1 MLSLDE
7 LTSPISSDEAEEKL
21 YDVLDGV
28 GTNTS
33 SWKAGSWRRG
43 VVTGCAILYSAFT
56 QLSSNLAK
64 MGFVELSEGVWLT
77 LKARYDFQ
85 VERDSATFA
94 TGSYELTNSG
104 GGLFELE
111 AGDLV
116 VLNPTTRKSYRNTEP
131 ITLEPLSE
139 LTITI
144 EALEAGSA
152 STSTP
157 DTITEFVTPLDGVT
171 GTNPSSIVGTDEEE
185 DPTVKTKCSEKLGS
199 LSPMGPW
206 DAYAYAARTALRTD
220 GTSVGVTR
228 VRTTKDGFGNVY
240 CYVATATGEVT
251 GDADDAETDLGAVN
265 EAVQRLA
272 AALGD
277 TAWTISATAV
287 PIAVT
292 YALWVYRTSGLTD
305 AQISDAAALSI
316 TTFLSAQP
324 IGGDVIDP
332 DLGKVFKS
340 GIEGAISSTRQPTD
354 ATTKL
359 PIFRV
364 VLSTP
369 ASDTEL
375 AISEVAVPGT
385 ITPTINQVTPPT
397 GSF

>member
-7 LTSPISSDEAEEKL
+7 LTSPVSRDEAEEKL
-21 YDVLDGV
+21 YDVLDSV

-33 SWKAGSWRRG
+33 SWKPGSWRRG
-43 VVTGCAILYSAFT
+43 TITGFAILYSAFT

-64 MGFVELSEGVWLT
+64 MGFLELTEGVWLT
-77 LKARYDFQ
+77 LKARYDYK
-85 VERDSATFA
+85 VEREEATFA
-94 TGSYELTNSG
+94 SGELTLTNTG

-111 AGDLV
+111 AEDLV
-116 VLNPTTRKSYRNTEP
+116 VLNPTTKKSYRNTGDF
-131 ITLEPLSE
+131 TLEPLGE
-139 LTITI
+139 VTIPI
-144 EALEAGSA
+144 VALEAGSA

-157 DTITEFVTPLDGVT
+157 DTITEFVTSLDGVT
-171 GTNPSSIVGTDEEE
+171 CTNELSVVGTDEEE

-206 DAYAYAARTALRTD
+206 DAYAYAARTAVRTD
-220 GTSVGVTR
+220 GTTVGVTR

-265 EAVQRLA
+265 EAVQRYA

-277 TAWTISATAV
+277 TAWVLSATAV

-292 YALWVYRTSGLTD
+292 YALWIYRTTGLTD
-305 AQISDAAALSI
+305 VQISDAAALSI
-316 TTFLSAQP
+316 TAFLSAQP

-332 DLGKVFKS
+332 DTGKVFKS
-340 GIEGAISSTRQPTD
+340 GIEGAISSTRQPAN

-364 VLSTP
+364 VVSTP
-369 ASDTEL
+369 ASDTDL
-375 AISEVAVPGT
+375 ALSEVAVPGT
-385 ITPTINQVTPPT
+385 ITPTITQVTPPE
-397 GSF
+397 GGF